1 MRRKKIFATHSRSVA
16 ETKSKQDSIHTSRA
30 VRHSAFYN
38 QLQLVVKGYLR
49 KLLTNKTFGELVER
63 VLKMLTRR
71 RKRMTRRP
79 IRPPISSIGIRNEI
93 QDTRTNK
100 PEHKRYPNRNDK
112 VLKAILKMKVFSFFV
127 EKCKTS
133 EKTELTGGEEV
144 GDDVGGDMPGQHL
157 QV

>member
-1 MRRKKIFATHSRSVA
+1 
-16 ETKSKQDSIHTSRA
+16 
-30 VRHSAFYN
+30 
-38 QLQLVVKGYLR
+38 
-49 KLLTNKTFGELVER
+49 
-63 VLKMLTRR
+63 
-71 RKRMTRRP
+71 MTRRP

-100 PEHKRYPNRNDK
+100 PEHKRYPNRNDN

-144 GDDVGGDMPGQHL
+144 GDDVGGGMPGQHL
-157 QV
+157 DGDDEYDDGDDVGGGMSGQHLQV

>member
-1 MRRKKIFATHSRSVA
+1 MAT
-16 ETKSKQDSIHTSRA
+16 
-30 VRHSAFYN
+30 
-38 QLQLVVKGYLR
+38 
-49 KLLTNKTFGELVER
+49 

-112 VLKAILKMKVFSFFV
+112 VLSAILKMKVFSIFV
-127 EKCKTS
+127 RNAR
-133 EKTELTGGEEV
+133 
-144 GDDVGGDMPGQHL
+144 HL
-157 QV
+157 RRLDSPEGRK